1 MKKTLMVLIVLLSL
15 FIVPNFEVNALTDSF
30 YVGEYLSGEY
40 IVKLKN
46 QTGKYEQMQVFRRKN
61 DNRIA
66 YCLELW
72 EGINENKTLTGYDN
86 EQYNYA
92 NIDYSDWERVMLI
105 SYYGYGYQNHTGQK
119 WIAITQFMIWKTLSP
134 DSTLYFTDTL
144 NGKKVSK
151 YEQEMEEINNLIRSH
166 ATLPSFNNQ
175 IFTTKYK
182 VDYQVIDTNNVLD
195 KYDITSY
202 NTNKVSKTNNTL
214 TTSTTTIGENTVIL
228 ANFSKI
234 YSNNPTVYVD
244 PNGQD
249 LLIPGNYNPIY
260 SIVKFNLPEGNITVT
275 KLDRDTNTKIPQG
288 SASLSNSKFIL
299 MDKDNT
305 LISTQTIT
313 NNNELTFDHLGYGTY
328 YLKEVESGEGYLLN
342 DEIIEIEVNNN
353 YVYVNFYNQVI
364 KEKIIIKKYI
374 RNTMTNEIAVEE
386 GALFSVYDSSNKKIT
401 TFKTNY
407 DGKYE
412 LTLPYGLYTIKQD
425 SGKSNYLLTD
435 DFTVNVTSNN
445 LTKTYELYND
455 KLTTNIKVINTDFD
469 SKLPI
474 LESGATFKIKNIETN
489 DYVKDENQENIIL
502 KTNSLG
508 FTDFI
513 TLSSGSYKIEQ
524 LDSVD
529 GYQINDGTFII
540 EINENSNFKYDNNN
554 QRYFEITVPNTK
566 QKGKIEIKKLTEYY
580 LNDKLLETKVE
591 SDIMIPIYAKDDIYS
606 KDGLKIYS
614 KDSEVT
620 KFVTTTDLS
629 YTKELIFG
637 SYYIKDIF
645 NDSIIDIIIDNE
657 EIKNI
662 NLLEKVYN
670 YVNELPNND
679 YNASNEEDIKN
690 ENNDCEKVKDNNDYD
705 INDNNKSDNE
715 IIDVPNTFTTNIGYF
730 NIDILL
736 IILGLILIIKGK
748 KHES

>member
-182 VDYQVIDTNNVLD
+182 EDYQVIDTNNVLD

-228 ANFSKI
+228 ANFSTI

-305 LISTQTIT
+305 LISTKTIT

-489 DYVKDENQENIIL
+489 DYVKDENQEDIIL
-502 KTNSLG
+502 KTNSHG

-554 QRYFEITVPNTK
+554 QRYFEITIPNTK
-566 QKGKIEIKKLTEYY
+566 QKGKVKIKKSTEYY
-580 LNDKLLETKVE
+580 LNDKLSETEVE
-591 SDIMIPIYAKDDIYS
+591 DIMIPIYAKDDIYS

-657 EIKNI
+657 ETKNI
-662 NLLEKVYN
+662 DLLEKMYN

-690 ENNDCEKVKDNNDYD
+690 ENNDCEKVKDNNDSD

-730 NIDILL
+730 NTDILL

>member
-15 FIVPNFEVNALTDSF
+15 FIVSNFEVNALTDSF

-182 VDYQVIDTNNVLD
+182 EDYQVIDTNNVLD

-386 GALFSVYDSSNKKIT
+386 GALFSVYNSSNKKIT

-435 DFTVNVTSNN
+435 DFTVNITSNN

-489 DYVKDENQENIIL
+489 DYVKDENQEDIIL
-502 KTNSLG
+502 KTNSHG

-566 QKGKIEIKKLTEYY
+566 QKGKVKIKKSTEYY

-657 EIKNI
+657 ETKNI
-662 NLLEKVYN
+662 DLLEKMYN

-690 ENNDCEKVKDNNDYD
+690 ENNDCEKVKDNNDSD

-715 IIDVPNTFTTNIGYF
+715 IIDVPNTFTTNIEYF
-730 NIDILL
+730 NTDILL

>member
-15 FIVPNFEVNALTDSF
+15 FIVPNFKVNALTDSF

-182 VDYQVIDTNNVLD
+182 EDYQVIDTNNVLD

-342 DEIIEIEVNNN
+342 DKIIEIEVNNN

-455 KLTTNIKVINTDFD
+455 KLTANIKVINTDFD

-529 GYQINDGTFII
+529 GYQINDGTFIV

>member
-182 VDYQVIDTNNVLD
+182 EDYQVIDTNNVLD

-554 QRYFEITVPNTK
+554 QRYFEIIVPNTK

-591 SDIMIPIYAKDDIYS
+591 SDIMIPIYAKDDIYA

-679 YNASNEEDIKN
+679 YNASNEKDIKN
-690 ENNDCEKVKDNNDYD
+690 ENNDCEKVKDNNNSD

>member
-386 GALFSVYDSSNKKIT
+386 GALFSVYNSSNKKIT

-435 DFTVNVTSNN
+435 DFTVNITSNN

-489 DYVKDENQENIIL
+489 DYVKDENQEDIIL
-502 KTNSLG
+502 KTNSHG

-566 QKGKIEIKKLTEYY
+566 QKGKVKIKKSTEYY

-657 EIKNI
+657 ETKNI
-662 NLLEKVYN
+662 DLLEKMYN

-690 ENNDCEKVKDNNDYD
+690 ENNDCEKVKDNNDSD

-715 IIDVPNTFTTNIGYF
+715 IIDVPNTFTTNIEYF
-730 NIDILL
+730 NTDILL

>member
-182 VDYQVIDTNNVLD
+182 EDYQVIDTNNVLD

-228 ANFSKI
+228 ANFSTI

-305 LISTQTIT
+305 LISTKTIT

-489 DYVKDENQENIIL
+489 DYVKDENQEDIIL
-502 KTNSLG
+502 KTNSHG

-554 QRYFEITVPNTK
+554 QRYFEITIPNTK
-566 QKGKIEIKKLTEYY
+566 QKGKVKIKKSTEYY
-580 LNDKLLETKVE
+580 LNDKLSETEVE
-591 SDIMIPIYAKDDIYS
+591 DIMIPIYAKDDIYS

-657 EIKNI
+657 ETKNI
-662 NLLEKVYN
+662 DLLEKMYN

-690 ENNDCEKVKDNNDYD
+690 ENNDCEKVKDNNDSD

-715 IIDVPNTFTTNIGYF
+715 IIDVPNTFTTNIEYF
-730 NIDILL
+730 NTDILL

>member
-182 VDYQVIDTNNVLD
+182 EDYQVIDTNNVLD

-228 ANFSKI
+228 ANFSTI

-275 KLDRDTNTKIPQG
+275 KLDRYTNTKIPQG

-305 LISTQTIT
+305 LISTKTIT

-489 DYVKDENQENIIL
+489 DYVKDENQEDIIL
-502 KTNSLG
+502 KTNSHG

-554 QRYFEITVPNTK
+554 QRYFEITIPNTK
-566 QKGKIEIKKLTEYY
+566 QKGKVKIKKSTEYY
-580 LNDKLLETKVE
+580 LNDKLSETEVE
-591 SDIMIPIYAKDDIYS
+591 DIMIPIYAKDDIYS

-657 EIKNI
+657 ETKNI
-662 NLLEKVYN
+662 DLLEKMYN

-690 ENNDCEKVKDNNDYD
+690 ENNDCEKVKDNNDSD

-715 IIDVPNTFTTNIGYF
+715 IIDVPNTFTTNIEYF
-730 NIDILL
+730 NTDILL

>member
-182 VDYQVIDTNNVLD
+182 EDYQVIDTNNVLD

-435 DFTVNVTSNN
+435 DFTVNITSNN

-489 DYVKDENQENIIL
+489 DYVKDENQEDIIL
-502 KTNSLG
+502 KTNSHG
-508 FTDFI
+508 FTDFV

-540 EINENSNFKYDNNN
+540 EINENSNFKYDNSN
-554 QRYFEITVPNTK
+554 QRYFEITIPNTK
-566 QKGKIEIKKLTEYY
+566 QKGKVKIKKSTEYY

-591 SDIMIPIYAKDDIYS
+591 SNIMISIYAKDDIYS

-614 KDSEVT
+614 KDDKIAE
-620 KFVTTTDLS
+620 FVTTTDLS

-679 YNASNEEDIKN
+679 YNVSNEKDIKN
-690 ENNDCEKVKDNNDYD
+690 ENNDCEKVKDNNNSD

>member
-182 VDYQVIDTNNVLD
+182 EDYQVIDTNNVLD

-435 DFTVNVTSNN
+435 DFTVNITSNN

-489 DYVKDENQENIIL
+489 DYVKDENQEDIIL

-566 QKGKIEIKKLTEYY
+566 QKGKVKIKKSTEYY
-580 LNDKLLETKVE
+580 LNDKLLGTKVE
-591 SDIMIPIYAKDDIYS
+591 SDIMIPIYVKDDIYS

-614 KDSEVT
+614 KDDKIAE
-620 KFVTTTDLS
+620 FVTTTDLS
-629 YTKELIFG
+629 YTKEFIFG

-657 EIKNI
+657 ETKNI
-662 NLLEKVYN
+662 DLLEKVYN
-670 YVNELPNND
+670 YVNELPNKD

-690 ENNDCEKVKDNNDYD
+690 ENNDCEKVKDNNDFN

-715 IIDVPNTFTTNIGYF
+715 IIDVPNTFTTNIEYF
-730 NIDILL
+730 NTDILL

>member
-182 VDYQVIDTNNVLD
+182 EDYQVIDTNNVLD

-435 DFTVNVTSNN
+435 DFTVNITSNN

-489 DYVKDENQENIIL
+489 DYVKDEDQENIIL

-679 YNASNEEDIKN
+679 YNVSNEKDIKN
-690 ENNDCEKVKDNNDYD
+690 ENNDCEKVKDNNNSD

-730 NIDILL
+730 NTDILL

>member
-182 VDYQVIDTNNVLD
+182 EDYQVIDTNNVLD

-412 LTLPYGLYTIKQD
+412 LTLPYGLYTIKQN

-435 DFTVNVTSNN
+435 DFTVNITSNN
-445 LTKTYELYND
+445 LTQTYELYND

-489 DYVKDENQENIIL
+489 DYVKDENQEDIIL

-554 QRYFEITVPNTK
+554 QRYFEITIPNTK
-566 QKGKIEIKKLTEYY
+566 QKGKVKIKKSTEYY

-657 EIKNI
+657 ETKNI
-662 NLLEKVYN
+662 DLLEKVYN
-670 YVNELPNND
+670 YVNELPNKD
-679 YNASNEEDIKN
+679 YNASNEEDIKK
-690 ENNDCEKVKDNNDYD
+690 ENNDCEKVKDNNDSN

-715 IIDVPNTFTTNIGYF
+715 IIDVPNTFTTNIEYF
-730 NIDILL
+730 NTDILL